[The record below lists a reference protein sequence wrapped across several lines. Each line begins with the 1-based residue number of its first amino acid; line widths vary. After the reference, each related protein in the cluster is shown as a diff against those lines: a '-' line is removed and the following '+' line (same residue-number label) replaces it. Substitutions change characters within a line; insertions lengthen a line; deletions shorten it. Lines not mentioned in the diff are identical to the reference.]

1 MTKRLARRL
10 FGLFTGAL
18 LGYLWGWVWGWSL
31 FDPNSDRW
39 ALAAAIVALAG
50 LLCGATTYLWR
61 YGELLLS
68 LTFGL
73 YLSWLARTALFGDIP
88 GGPGIFL
95 MAGGVVISGVVGL
108 RVRRRASR
116 SGLAILLGA
125 LYTGFFGGFF
135 IDVVLMDK
143 VLNLTRTHS
152 ILSQAPAVLA
162 CGLIGGIV
170 VARRSTRPS
179 PGFKPGEDSNQ
190 NASKAAMRQ

>member
-10 FGLFTGAL
+10 FGMFTGAL

-39 ALAAAIVALAG
+39 ALAAATVALVG
-50 LLCGATTYLWR
+50 LLFGATTYLWR
-61 YGELLLS
+61 YGELLIS

-73 YLSWLARTALFGDIP
+73 YLSWLARTVLFGDIP

-108 RVRRRASR
+108 RVRRRANKTD
-116 SGLAILLGA
+116 LAILLGA
-125 LYTGFFGGFF
+125 LYLGFFGGFL
-135 IDVVLMDK
+135 IDIVLMDK
-143 VLNLTRTHS
+143 VLNLARTHS

-162 CGLIGGIV
+162 CGLVGGIV
-170 VARRSTRPS
+170 VARWPTKPA
-179 PGFKPGEDSNQ
+179 PGFKPGADPTRRER
-190 NASKAAMRQ
+190 A